1 MKIMATNVG
10 YFCKYITKG
19 KIYEVIKVMP
29 YKHGD
34 IVLIQDDDLDVINIP
49 IKTIQNGATC
59 AHGVTWEIVNEQ
71 V

>member
-1 MKIMATNVG
+1 MKIIATNVG

-19 KIYEVIKVMP
+19 KIYEVLKVIP

-34 IVLIQDDDLDVINIP
+34 IVIIQDDDLDVINIP
-49 IKTIQNGATC
+49 LNHIEKNITC
-59 AHGVTWEIVNEQ
+59 AHGVLWEIVDEQ